1 MIREEKQTE
10 KEIKKQQNIKLENWE
25 DSPSLL
31 ENSRMEKGLW
41 L

>member
-10 KEIKKQQNIKLENWE
+10 KERKEQQNIKLENWE
-25 DSPSLL
+25 DSLSLL